1 MPTLVAALLLASVLQ
16 TPAPSPLAD
25 LTPDEHVRFDAAAK
39 SFHGGQ
45 FAMALPVF
53 KSLLLAH
60 PDNLLIAKYASE
72 AALDTADRDFASAT
86 LKPIEAAHPDDWQA
100 AVLLTR
106 LYAETGD
113 KANRDKE
120 MAKMAD
126 LQKRGV
132 TPPTLTQYIVEKDHL
147 PNGRMVILWTSLV
160 PWGNYKVYNYARVLD
175 ANGKVLLRI
184 TLESGDFDQPAFAR
198 EHPQEAAFG
207 DRRYSIDTY
216 STGPVQANGQR
227 TETQGL
233 IGFLD
238 KKPTYD
244 EVRARFL
251 DIAQGKG
258 AAPAATNEHPAA
270 R

>member
-1 MPTLVAALLLASVLQ
+1 MPTLLAALLLAAALQ
-16 TPAPSPLAD
+16 TQAHSPLAD
-25 LTPDEHVRFDAAAK
+25 LTPDEHVRFDAATK
-39 SFHGGQ
+39 SFNAGQ
-45 FAMALPVF
+45 FAMSLPVF
-53 KSLLLAH
+53 KALLQAH

-72 AALDTADRDFASAT
+72 AALDTADTAFASAT

-106 LYAETGD
+106 FYAETGD
-113 KANRDKE
+113 KPNRDKE

-126 LQKRGV
+126 LQKRGI
-132 TPPTLTQYIVEKDHL
+132 TPRTMTQYIVEKDHL
-147 PNGRMVILWTSLV
+147 PNGKLVILWNSLV
-160 PWGNYKVYNYARVLD
+160 PWGNYKVCNYARVLD
-175 ANGKVLLRI
+175 SEGKLILRI
-184 TLESGDFDQPAFAR
+184 TLETSDIDQIGFAK

-244 EVRARFL
+244 EVRSKFL
-251 DIAQGKG
+251 AIAQGQSV
-258 AAPAATNEHPAA
+258 PAATNEHPAA
-270 R
+270 K